1 MLKVNGFVAD
11 ESVGDRRDNE
21 AMFERYSARARSVI
35 FLALGCAR
43 RRGAAYI
50 EPGDLLHALVRGET
64 SPPPQNCLLAVRLP
78 WSGSAV
84 TSRPS
89 SRRRSREVAE
99 NVGGPAQQRPGGE
112 GRHVRFA
119 LLKQA
124 LHSAPVLRKNG
135 TAEP

>member
-1 MLKVNGFVAD
+1 VNGFVAD
-11 ESVGDRRDNE
+11 ESVGDRHDNE
-21 AMFERYSARARSVI
+21 AMFERYSAPARSVI

-50 EPGDLLHALVRGET
+50 EPGTSCTPWSVRTGET

-89 SRRRSREVAE
+89 S
-99 NVGGPAQQRPGGE
+99 P
-112 GRHVRFA
+112 
-119 LLKQA
+119 
-124 LHSAPVLRKNG
+124 
-135 TAEP
+135 TT

>member
-50 EPGDLLHALVRGET
+50 EPGDLLHALVREDRRD
-64 SPPPQNCLLAVRLP
+64 LA
-78 WSGSAV
+78 A
-84 TSRPS
+84 T
-89 SRRRSREVAE
+89 AE
-99 NVGGPAQQRPGGE
+99 LFAGGPAPMEWLGSDQPPFFPDDVAE
-112 GRHVRFA
+112 K
-119 LLKQA
+119 LLRTLEDLPNRDPAAKDDM
-124 LHSAPVLRKNG
+124 PVSRS
-135 TAEP
+135 

>member
-1 MLKVNGFVAD
+1 MNGFVAD

-50 EPGDLLHALVRGET
+50 EPGDLLHALVREDRRET

-89 SRRRSREVAE
+89 S
-99 NVGGPAQQRPGGE
+99 P
-112 GRHVRFA
+112 
-119 LLKQA
+119 
-124 LHSAPVLRKNG
+124 
-135 TAEP
+135 TT

>member
-50 EPGDLLHALVRGET
+50 EPGDLLHALVREDRRD
-64 SPPPQNCLLAVRLP
+64 LA
-78 WSGSAV
+78 A
-84 TSRPS
+84 T
-89 SRRRSREVAE
+89 AE
-99 NVGGPAQQRPGGE
+99 LFAGGPAPMEWLGSHQPPFFPDDVAE
-112 GRHVRFA
+112 K
-119 LLKQA
+119 LLRTLEDLPNRDPAAKDDM
-124 LHSAPVLRKNG
+124 PVSRS
-135 TAEP
+135 